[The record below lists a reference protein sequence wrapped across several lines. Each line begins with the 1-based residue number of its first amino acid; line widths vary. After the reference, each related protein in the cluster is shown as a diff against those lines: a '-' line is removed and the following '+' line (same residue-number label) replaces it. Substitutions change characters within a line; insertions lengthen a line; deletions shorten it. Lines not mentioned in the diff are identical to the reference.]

1 MRVGKASDVAQLLRV
16 NIDTVYTM
24 AQKGELPQLR
34 RIGPELRFDLDEVEK
49 WLRDEAAEEAR

>member
-1 MRVGKASDVAQLLRV
+1 
-16 NIDTVYTM
+16 M